1 MRRMIPY
8 VRVILIPNVETCLE
22 ILKSPKINYIL
33 NEIMGG
39 GANSVKSVKRQS
51 PYYEMELVIPIS

>member
-8 VRVILIPNVETCLE
+8 AWVLLKPGVEICLE

-39 GANSVKSVKRQS
+39 GANSVRAVKRQS
-51 PYYEMELVIPIS
+51 PYYEME